1 MEMKQVSVIL
11 PTYNRANCI
20 ERAVDSV
27 LSQTYPYWELLVVD
41 DGSTDNTE
49 EIIASYAA
57 SDHRVRYYRQPS
69 NRGVSAARN
78 EGVRQALYEYIAF
91 QDSDD
96 VWHEDKLEKQM
107 RILAENPHVGLVY
120 CAMQGTRQ
128 DGSAVLIPDRTV
140 ERTLLCGNL
149 YKLLLQGNVIGAPA
163 AVMRRECAR
172 QCGGFDET
180 LSCLEDW
187 ELFLRIAKMYEI
199 GYVDEPLVDADFHD
213 GGVSSR
219 AGGYFQARCQMIAM
233 HKGALLEYGLFH
245 QVVERVLLMAKET
258 GAFTQVAKM
267 LQNML

>member
-1 MEMKQVSVIL
+1 MSNVSIIL
-11 PTYNRANCI
+11 PTYNRAHCI
-20 ERAVDSV
+20 KKAVESV
-27 LSQTYPYWELLVVD
+27 LRQTYSQWELLVVD
-41 DGSTDNTE
+41 DGSTDDTE
-49 EIIASYAA
+49 AIIAAYAA

-69 NRGVSAARN
+69 NKGVSAARN
-78 EGVRQALYEYIAF
+78 EGIRQARYDYIAF

-107 RILAENPHVGLVY
+107 RVFSENPDVGLVY
-120 CAMQGTRQ
+120 CAIQGTRQ
-128 DGSAVLIPDRTV
+128 DGREVLIPDQSI
-140 ERTLLCGNL
+140 ERSLLYGNL

-163 AVMRRECAR
+163 VVMRKACAG

-187 ELFLRIAKMYEI
+187 EMFVRIAKSYEI
-199 GYVDEPLVDADFHD
+199 GYVDEALVDADFHD

-233 HKGALLEYGLFH
+233 HREALLESGLFN

-258 GAFTQVAKM
+258 GAFTQVAKI
-267 LQNML
+267 LENML